1 MMTAAARDV
10 RFWNGASQKYAASP
24 VADVPG
30 YERTLERTRTHLKA
44 SDVVLEFGCGTGTTA
59 VKLAPSVSRYVATD
73 LAPAMIGI
81 GRERAAEA
89 KAGNITFEAGT
100 PADDRFVSRLGEGA
114 FDAVIAF
121 NVLHLITHRKPVLAG
136 VRRLLKPGGRF
147 ISKTPCLSD
156 MNLAM
161 GAAVRVVVPVMQ
173 MIGRAPAVA
182 FFSAKQL
189 EAEIEAAGFRFIDRA
204 LLGTK
209 KGDIRPFLVAEK
221 V

>member
-1 MMTAAARDV
+1 MTVAARDV
-10 RFWNGASQKYAASP
+10 RFWNGASRKYAANP
-24 VADVPG
+24 IADVPG
-30 YERTLERTRTHLKA
+30 YERTLERTRTHLKP
-44 SDVVLEFGCGTGTTA
+44 SDVALEFGCGTGTTA

-73 LAPAMIGI
+73 LAPAMIEI

-89 KAGNITFEAGT
+89 KVGNITFEAGT
-100 PADDRFVSRLGEGA
+100 PADNRWGEGE

-121 NVLHLITHRKPVLAG
+121 NVLHLIVDRKPVLAG
-136 VRRLLKPGGRF
+136 VRRMLKPGGRF

-156 MNLAM
+156 MNLLM
-161 GAAVRVVVPVMQ
+161 GTMVRVVVPVMQ
-173 MIGRAPAVA
+173 MIGRAPAVS
-182 FFSAKQL
+182 FFSAKEI

-209 KGDIRPFLVAEK
+209 AGDIRPFLVAER

>member
-1 MMTAAARDV
+1 MTAAARDV
-10 RFWNGASQKYAASP
+10 RFWDGVSRKYAANP
-24 VADVPG
+24 IADVPG
-30 YERTLERTRTHLKA
+30 YERTLERTRSHLKA
-44 SDVVLEFGCGTGTTA
+44 SDVALEFGCGTGTTA

-73 LAPAMIGI
+73 LAPAMIEI
-81 GRERAAEA
+81 GRGRAAEA
-89 KAGNITFEAGT
+89 NAGNITFEAGT

-121 NVLHLITHRKPVLAG
+121 NVLHLIVDRGPVLAG

-161 GAAVRVVVPVMQ
+161 GAMVRVVVPVMQ
-173 MIGRAPAVA
+173 MLGKAPALA
-182 FFSAKQL
+182 FFSARQI
-189 EAEIEAAGFRFIDRA
+189 ESEIEAAGFRFVDRA

>member
-1 MMTAAARDV
+1 MTAAAAKDV
-10 RFWNGASQKYAASP
+10 RFWNGASRKYAANP
-24 VADVPG
+24 IADVAG
-30 YERTLERTRTHLKA
+30 YERTLERTRGHLKPG
-44 SDVVLEFGCGTGTTA
+44 DVVLEFGCGTGTSA

-73 LAPAMIGI
+73 LAPAMIEI

-89 KAGNITFEAGT
+89 KVGNITFEAGT
-100 PADDRFVSRLGEGA
+100 PADDRFVDRMGEGA

-121 NVLHLITHRKPVLAG
+121 NVLHLIVDRKPLLAG

-147 ISKTPCLSD
+147 ISKTPGLSD

-161 GAAVRVVVPVMQ
+161 GAMIRVVVPVMQ
-173 MIGRAPAVA
+173 MIGKAPPLA
-182 FFSAKQL
+182 FFSAKQI
-189 EAEIEAAGFRFIDRA
+189 ESEIEAAGFRFVDRA

-209 KGDIRPFLVAEK
+209 KGDIRPFLVAER

>member
-1 MMTAAARDV
+1 MDAAGRDV
-10 RFWNGASQKYAASP
+10 RFWNGASRKYAANP
-24 VADVPG
+24 IADVPG
-30 YERTLERTRTHLKA
+30 YERTLERTRTHLKS

-73 LAPAMIGI
+73 LAPAMIEI

-89 KAGNITFEAGT
+89 KVGNITFEAGT
-100 PADDRFVSRLGEGA
+100 PADDRFIDLWGEGA

-121 NVLHLITHRKPVLAG
+121 NVLHLVTDRKPVLAG
-136 VRRLLKPGGRF
+136 VHRMLKPGGRF

-161 GAAVRVVVPVMQ
+161 GAMVRVVVPVMQ
-173 MIGRAPAVA
+173 MLGKAPALA
-182 FFSAKQL
+182 FFSAKQI
-189 EAEIEAAGFRFIDRA
+189 ESEIEAAGFRFIDRA

-209 KGDIRPFLVAEK
+209 KGDIRPFLVAER

>member
-1 MMTAAARDV
+1 
-10 RFWNGASQKYAASP
+10 
-24 VADVPG
+24 
-30 YERTLERTRTHLKA
+30 
-44 SDVVLEFGCGTGTTA
+44 

-73 LAPAMIGI
+73 LAPAMIEI

-89 KAGNITFEAGT
+89 KIGNITFEAGT
-100 PADDRFVSRLGEGA
+100 PADDRFVEKFGEGA

-121 NVLHLITHRKPVLAG
+121 NVLHLITDRKPLLAG

-156 MNLAM
+156 MNLLM
-161 GAAVRVVVPVMQ
+161 GAMVRVVVPVMQ
-173 MIGRAPAVA
+173 MLGKAPALA

-189 EAEIEAAGFRFIDRA
+189 EGEIEAAGFRFVDRA

-209 KGDIRPFLVAEK
+209 AGDIRPFLVAER